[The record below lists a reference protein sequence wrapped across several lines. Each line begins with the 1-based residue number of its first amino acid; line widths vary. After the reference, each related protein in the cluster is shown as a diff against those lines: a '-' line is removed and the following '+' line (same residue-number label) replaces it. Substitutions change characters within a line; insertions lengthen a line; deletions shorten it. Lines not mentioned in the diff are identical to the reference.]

1 MIDAN
6 KEVRC
11 DADPNW
17 YMRYTDITVGKPDID
32 EGVLT
37 GTKPTTPNECR
48 LRDLNYSAPVFVDIE
63 YMRGQEKVIR
73 KGLCIGRIPIML
85 RSKNCV
91 LHNKTNHQLIKL
103 KECPNDPGGYFII
116 NGSEKVILIHE
127 QPSRNRILVEEGPVA
142 YVTSSAIWKSRT
154 NVFINKKEQIQLK
167 HNVFVDEGIPIFIVF
182 KAMGMTNDFQIMELI
197 CGGPKNGTSTG
208 HQINPNVLIP
218 SIEACHK
225 ADVWSSEQALRYMGA
240 KLKMKPGFDQR
251 QSAKQ
256 KQPFERVREILAS
269 AVISHVPVK
278 DFGFWNKIVFLAQMV
293 KRLIMARDNP
303 KHIDDRDYYGNKRM
317 ELAGSL
323 LELLFED
330 IIKRF
335 NGELATIANNNIPK
349 VRVAQFDITKHIK
362 QDIIT
367 NSLNNAIATGNWS
380 IKRFRMERSGVT
392 QVLSRLSYI
401 SCLGMMTKIVSQFEK
416 TRKTS
421 GPRSMQPSQ
430 WGLVCPC
437 DTPEGESCGL
447 IKNLALMTHITT
459 EVDEESVVKC
469 CLGCGVKDINL
480 RPSGAEINT
489 NYLVYVNGTIVGT
502 AIKPDKSANELR
514 KLRRLKDGPING
526 FVSISVNHLHRAVY
540 IATDAGRLCR
550 PYIIIDENGEPR
562 LSDEHLTDL
571 ARGIKNFEDLLVEG
585 LIEYLDVNE
594 ASDSHIAIDMAS
606 VKQKHTTHLEI
617 EPFTI
622 LGVCAGIIP
631 FPHNNQSPRNTYQC
645 AMGKQAT

>member
-1 MIDAN
+1 
-6 KEVRC
+6 
-11 DADPNW
+11 
-17 YMRYTDITVGKPDID
+17 MRYTGISVGKPDID

-91 LHNKTNHQLIKL
+91 LHGKTNHQLIKL

-154 NVFINKKEQIQLK
+154 NVFINKKKEIQLK
-167 HNVFVDEGIPIFIVF
+167 HNVFVDEGIPIYIVF
-182 KAMGMTNDFQIMELI
+182 KAMGMEPEMKITELI
-197 CGGPKNGTSTG
+197 CGAPKNGTNTD
-208 HQINPNVLIP
+208 HKIDLDEVAP
-218 SIEACHK
+218 SIAACHK
-225 ADVWSSEQALRYMGA
+225 AGIFSTESALRYMGA

-251 QSAKQ
+251 QSARQ
-256 KQPFERVREILAS
+256 KQPWERVKEILAS
-269 AVISHVPVK
+269 AVISHVPVEN
-278 DFGFWNKIVFLAQMV
+278 FQFWNKCVFLAQMV
-293 KRLIMARDNP
+293 RRLIMARYNP

-349 VRVAQFDITKHIK
+349 VRVAQFDIAKHIK

-459 EVDEESVVKC
+459 EVDEKLVVEC
-469 CLGCGVKDINL
+469 CLLCGVVDINL
-480 RPSGAEINT
+480 GASGAQINT
-489 NYLVYVNGTIVGT
+489 NYVVYVNGTIVGIAT
-502 AIKPDKSANELR
+502 NPDKTADELR
-514 KLRRLKDGPING
+514 KLRRLRNGPING

-550 PYIIIDENGEPR
+550 PYIIIDKETGEP
-562 LSDEHLTDL
+562 LLTDEHLTDL

-606 VKQKHTTHLEI
+606 VKRKHTTHLEI